1 MKKNKLP
8 VLDKTNTLNALINT
22 FAEEL
27 RSKGFEGDI
36 HSDYA
41 SRISSMDNSVYFV
54 VPELVVFPYGKNDV
68 NRIFA
73 WQVSKNTAKSNSR
86 LVVGGQV
93 LLVTHYVLE

>member
-1 MKKNKLP
+1 M
-8 VLDKTNTLNALINT
+8 INT

-41 SRISSMDNSVYFV
+41 SIISSSMDNSVYFV
-54 VPELVVFPYGKNDV
+54 VPDLVVFPYGKDDV

-73 WQVSKNTAKSNSR
+73 LASKQEYHEVKFSPR
-86 LVVGGQV
+86 GGGTGTQQGI
-93 LLVTHYVLE
+93 HYVLG

>member
-8 VLDKTNTLNALINT
+8 VLNKTNTLNALINT

-27 RSKGFEGDI
+27 RSKGFDGDI

-41 SRISSMDNSVYFV
+41 SRISSSMDNSVYFV
-54 VPELVVFPYGKNDV
+54 VPDLVVFPYGKDDV

-73 WQVSKNTAKSNSR
+73 LASK
-86 LVVGGQV
+86 
-93 LLVTHYVLE
+93 

>member
-8 VLDKTNTLNALINT
+8 VLNKTNTLNALINT

-27 RSKGFEGDI
+27 RSKGFEVDI

-41 SRISSMDNSVYFV
+41 SRISSSMDNSVYFV
-54 VPELVVFPYGKNDV
+54 VPDLVVFPYGKDDV

-73 WQVSKNTAKSNSR
+73 LASK
-86 LVVGGQV
+86 
-93 LLVTHYVLE
+93 